1 MERKLQYFKYSQR
14 QPYTQLIIHKLTL
27 GIKINAVHSLNI
39 GFDPVFVVSAYFRSC
54 TFYLLSKRISL
65 QIHNTFSEWQPAWSW
80 FFLLIVIIML
90 SQNGNFLLLKSC
102 KITFFLK
109 FTSGFT
115 LHYIDQQITLTTAVP
130 GARPGIPDE
139 IRRKVQSF
147 RGGAVEWASWGTWG
161 VWTVIWASSVRWLR
175 PGGRRSV
182 VFAYWTTVASGFW
195 WTGTLIWT
203 EVNIAV

>member
-27 GIKINAVHSLNI
+27 GIKIYAVHSLNI

-54 TFYLLSKRISL
+54 TLYLLSKRISL
-65 QIHNTFSEWQPAWSW
+65 QTHNTFSWSW

-109 FTSGFT
+109 SLLVVLLCT
-115 LHYIDQQITLTTAVP
+115 TLTSRSRWQLQCLER
-130 GARPGIPDE
+130 GLGSQMRSGGKC
-139 IRRKVQSF
+139 KVQSF
-147 RGGAVEWASWGTWG
+147 RGGAVEWSSWGTWG